1 MVLAVKFKT
10 MRNKIWIWLI
20 LLAASVIA
28 QNKVVHK
35 ITVDGVIN
43 PVVTEYILESIEK
56 AEDENAEIL
65 IIEMDT
71 PGGLMVSMHEIVKG
85 ILGADVPVVV
95 YVSPSGSR
103 AGSAGVFITM
113 AAHIAAMAPGTNIG
127 SAHPVQMGGGG
138 AKDTSQVMEEKII
151 NDAVAHIRSVAE
163 KRGRNADWAE
173 SAIRESANITEKE
186 ALNLNVIEYIVPT
199 VDSLLTAIHGTE
211 VEVLSGKRILDTKNA
226 RIESFEM
233 NWRQEALDILSDP
246 NILYILFLI
255 GITGISLELYN
266 PGSILPG
273 VVGGICMI
281 LFLYSVQTIPVN
293 IAGILL
299 IIFSAVLFI
308 LEIKI
313 PSYGLL
319 TIGGITSL
327 VLGSLMLVDSPL
339 PFLQISWE
347 VILGATITVTLFF
360 IFAIGFAIKTFRKK
374 PATGKEGLVGE
385 EGITIDAL
393 NPTGQIEI
401 HGEIWKATS
410 NSRVKKGQPV
420 VVEEVDSKH
429 LQLKVRPV
437 N

>member
-1 MVLAVKFKT
+1 MGLAVKFKPMKNT
-10 MRNKIWIWLI
+10 FLIWLVF
-20 LLAASVIA
+20 LTASA
-28 QNKVVHK
+28 FSQNKTIYK
-35 ITVDGVIN
+35 ITIDGVIN
-43 PVVTEYILESIEK
+43 PVATEYILESIEK
-56 AEDENAEIL
+56 AEEANVQLL

-71 PGGLMVSMHEIVKG
+71 PGGLMVSMHDIVKG
-85 ILGADVPVVV
+85 ILGADVPVAV

-103 AGSAGVFITM
+103 AGSAGVFITI

-138 AKDTSQVMEEKII
+138 AKDTTQVMEEKII

-173 SAIRESANITEKE
+173 SAVRESANITEKE
-186 ALNLNVIEYIVPT
+186 ALNLNVVEYVVPT
-199 VDSLLTAIHGTE
+199 VDSLLIAIHGKE
-211 VEVLSGKRILDTKNA
+211 VEVLSGKRILDTQNA
-226 RIESFEM
+226 RIESYEM
-233 NWRQEALDILSDP
+233 NWRQKALDILSDP

-273 VVGGICMI
+273 VVGGICII

-299 IIFSAVLFI
+299 IIFSAILFL

-319 TIGGITSL
+319 TIGGIVSL

-339 PFLQISWE
+339 PFLQISWK
-347 VILGATITVTLFF
+347 VILAATITITLFF
-360 IFAIGFAIKTFRKK
+360 IIAISFAVRAYRKK
-374 PATGKEGLVGE
+374 PSTGKEGLIGE
-385 EGITIDAL
+385 KGVTIDNL
-393 NPTGQIEI
+393 NPNGQIEI

-410 NSRVKKGQPV
+410 ESRIRKGQAV

-429 LQLKVRPV
+429 LQLRVKPI
-437 N
+437 